1 MSNET
6 RLPPPADN
14 RDQRLSETLQAA
26 VVMLAAG
33 SEAAAAGAM
42 QVEDDPEAAVLL
54 ASLCATV
61 PPGTRTLRDRGL
73 AGRRTFAVM
82 WPDGRECVVSV
93 RAGIATW

>member
-1 MSNET
+1 MSNES

-26 VVMLAAG
+26 IAMLAAG

-42 QVEDDPEAAVLL
+42 GLDDDPEAACLL
-54 ASLCATV
+54 AQLCASV
-61 PPGTRTLRDRGL
+61 PVGTRTLRDRGL